1 MKLKLPRRE
10 KIVLSAL
17 LICVVIV
24 TSAFSVF
31 AAVTHRTL
39 QNLRAALSDAGHEAA
54 VAAPMLA
61 GNALYTLRSCGGKI
75 GIYDA
80 TSGLLLDF
88 VDVLVETLP
97 EQDRLALARGI
108 TLYSFSDLASI
119 IEDFST

>member
-1 MKLKLPRRE
+1 MKLKLPGRE
-10 KIVLSAL
+10 KLVLLTL
-17 LICVVIV
+17 LACLVIV
-24 TSAFSVF
+24 TSAFSFF
-31 AAVTHRTL
+31 AAATHRTL
-39 QNLRAALSDAGHEAA
+39 KNLRAALSDAGREAA
-54 VAAPMLA
+54 VAAPMLS

-80 TSGLLLDF
+80 ASGLLLDF

>member
-1 MKLKLPRRE
+1 MKLKLPCRE
-10 KIVLSAL
+10 KLVTISLLVCLAIVA
-17 LICVVIV
+17 
-24 TSAFSVF
+24 SAFAAF

-39 QNLRAALSDAGHEAA
+39 ESLRTELHDVKHDAA
-54 VAAPMLA
+54 VAAPLLP
-61 GNALYTLRSCGGKI
+61 GNALYTLRTCGGKI

-80 TSGLLLDF
+80 ASGLLLDF

-97 EQDRLALARGI
+97 EQDRMALARGI

>member
-1 MKLKLPRRE
+1 MKLKLPCRE
-10 KIVLSAL
+10 KLVTISLLVCLAIVA
-17 LICVVIV
+17 
-24 TSAFSVF
+24 SAFAAF

-39 QNLRAALSDAGHEAA
+39 KSLRTELYDVKHDAA
-54 VAAPMLA
+54 VA
-61 GNALYTLRSCGGKI
+61 ALYTLRTCGGKI

-80 TSGLLLDF
+80 ASGLLLDF

-97 EQDRLALARGI
+97 EQDRMALARGI

>member
-1 MKLKLPRRE
+1 MKLKLPGRE
-10 KIVLSAL
+10 KLVLLTL
-17 LICVVIV
+17 LACLVIV
-24 TSAFSVF
+24 TSAFSFF
-31 AAVTHRTL
+31 AAATHRTL
-39 QNLRAALSDAGHEAA
+39 KNLRAALSDAGREA
-54 VAAPMLA
+54 AAPMLS

-80 TSGLLLDF
+80 ASGLLLDF

>member
-1 MKLKLPRRE
+1 MKLKLPSRE
-10 KIVLSAL
+10 KRTLLAL
-17 LICVVIV
+17 LLCLVMV

-31 AAVTHRTL
+31 AAVTHRTMRR
-39 QNLRAALSDAGHEAA
+39 LRAALSAAEREAA
-54 VAAPMLA
+54 VAAPMLS
-61 GNALYTLRSCGGKI
+61 GNALYTLYECGGKS

-80 TSGLLLDF
+80 NSGLLLDF

-97 EQDRLALARGI
+97 EQDRMALKRGI

>member
-1 MKLKLPRRE
+1 MC
-10 KIVLSAL
+10 A
-17 LICVVIV
+17 
-24 TSAFSVF
+24 AFAAF

-39 QNLRAALSDAGHEAA
+39 KSLRTELYDVKHDAA
-54 VAAPMLA
+54 VAAPMLS
-61 GNALYTLRSCGGKI
+61 GNALYTLRTCGGKI

-80 TSGLLLDF
+80 ASGLLLDF

-97 EQDRLALARGI
+97 EQDRMALARGI

>member
-10 KIVLSAL
+10 KLVLSAL
-17 LICVVIV
+17 LICLVIV

-39 QNLRAALSDAGHEAA
+39 QNLRAALSDAGREAA

-108 TLYSFSDLASI
+108 TLYSFSDLASV

>member
-1 MKLKLPRRE
+1 MKLKLPCRE
-10 KIVLSAL
+10 KLVTISL
-17 LICVVIV
+17 LVCLAIIA
-24 TSAFSVF
+24 SAFAAF

-39 QNLRAALSDAGHEAA
+39 KSLRTELYDAKRDAA
-54 VAAPMLA
+54 VAAPMLS
-61 GNALYTLRSCGGKI
+61 GNALYTLRTCGGKI

-80 TSGLLLDF
+80 ASGLLLDF

-97 EQDRLALARGI
+97 EQDRMALARGI

>member
-1 MKLKLPRRE
+1 MKLKLPSRE
-10 KIVLSAL
+10 KRTLFAL
-17 LICVVIV
+17 LLCLVMV

-31 AAVTHRTL
+31 AAVTHRTMRRL
-39 QNLRAALSDAGHEAA
+39 SAAEREAA
-54 VAAPMLA
+54 VAAPMLS
-61 GNALYTLRSCGGKI
+61 GNALYTLYECGGKI

-80 TSGLLLDF
+80 NSGLLLDF

-97 EQDRLALARGI
+97 EQDRMALKRGI